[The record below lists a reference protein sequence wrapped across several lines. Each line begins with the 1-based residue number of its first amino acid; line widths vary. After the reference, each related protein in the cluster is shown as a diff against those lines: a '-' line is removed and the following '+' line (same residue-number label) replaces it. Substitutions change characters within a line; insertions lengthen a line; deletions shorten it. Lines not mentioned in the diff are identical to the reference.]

1 MIILPRQARDKHR
14 ESAQKR
20 CRFSQDGL
28 TARENN
34 CVVLILWLALSHK
47 HVTLPRRGNKSQ
59 LQSLQRSGKRST
71 KITAEKRLRNG
82 YAMLCYAAFCIIF
95 RTGSS
100 TR

>member
-82 YAMLCYAAFCIIF
+82 YAMLCYVAFCIIF